1 MISLGCTQR
10 DARHHLPPP
19 HLPHIQNPIHLCK
32 IHFEVLQTQKP
43 GERCTPLKTT
53 VNLQQLEIS
62 SQGSRLFF
70 HHAGSGDQTRVFRL
84 GHQPLYQ
91 LSPLTGPTVNSSS
104 LIL

>member
-19 HLPHIQNPIHLCK
+19 CLPHIQNPIHLCK

-53 VNLQQLEIS
+53 VNLQQYL
-62 SQGSRLFF
+62 
-70 HHAGSGDQTRVFRL
+70 V
-84 GHQPLYQ
+84 
-91 LSPLTGPTVNSSS
+91 SSS
-104 LIL
+104 TIQVQETKLESSGLATSPFTN